1 MHNRYLTGENMMKK
15 YNVLV
20 SSLYGEWVEVKAN
33 NEEEAIKK
41 VDDGDWYDEDI
52 QSSKL
57 IDRQTTGD
65 IEEVTNE

>member
-1 MHNRYLTGENMMKK
+1 MKK

-41 VDDGDWYDEDI
+41 VDNGDWYDEDI
-52 QSSKL
+52 QSTKL

-65 IEEVTNE
+65 IEEVSDETI

>member
-1 MHNRYLTGENMMKK
+1 MKK

-33 NEEEAIKK
+33 NEEEALKK
-41 VDDGDWYDEDI
+41 VDNGHWYDEDI

-65 IEEVTNE
+65 IEEVSDEAI

>member
-1 MHNRYLTGENMMKK
+1 MKK
-15 YNVLV
+15 YNVLI

-41 VDDGDWYDEDI
+41 VDNGDWYDEDI

-65 IEEVTNE
+65 IEEISDE

>member
-1 MHNRYLTGENMMKK
+1 MKK

-20 SSLYGEWVEVKAN
+20 SSLYGEWVEVTAN

-41 VDDGDWYDEDI
+41 VDNGDWYDEDI

-65 IEEVTNE
+65 IEEVTDE

>member
-1 MHNRYLTGENMMKK
+1 MKK

-20 SSLYGEWVEVKAN
+20 SSLYGEWVEVQAN

-41 VDDGDWYDEDI
+41 VDNGDWYDEDI

-65 IEEVTNE
+65 IEEVTDETV

>member
-1 MHNRYLTGENMMKK
+1 MKK

-41 VDDGDWYDEDI
+41 VDNGDWYDEDI

-65 IEEVTNE
+65 IEEVTDEKL

>member
-1 MHNRYLTGENMMKK
+1 MKK
-15 YNVLV
+15 YNVLI

-33 NEEEAIKK
+33 NEEEALKK
-41 VDDGDWYDEDI
+41 VDNGDWYDEDI

-65 IEEVTNE
+65 IEEISDE

>member
-1 MHNRYLTGENMMKK
+1 MKK

>member
-1 MHNRYLTGENMMKK
+1 MKK

-65 IEEVTNE
+65 IEEVTDE

>member
-1 MHNRYLTGENMMKK
+1 MKK

-41 VDDGDWYDEDI
+41 VDNGDWYDEDI

-65 IEEVTNE
+65 IEEVTDE

>member
-1 MHNRYLTGENMMKK
+1 MKK

-20 SSLYGEWVEVKAN
+20 SALYGEWVEVKAN

-41 VDDGDWYDEDI
+41 VDNGDWYDEDI
-52 QSSKL
+52 QSTKL

-65 IEEVTNE
+65 IEEVSDETI

>member
-1 MHNRYLTGENMMKK
+1 MKK

-20 SSLYGEWVEVKAN
+20 SSLYGEWVEVQAN

-41 VDDGDWYDEDI
+41 VDNGDWYDEDI

-65 IEEVTNE
+65 IEEISDE

>member
-1 MHNRYLTGENMMKK
+1 MKK
-15 YNVLV
+15 YNVLI

-41 VDDGDWYDEDI
+41 VDNGDWYDEDI

-65 IEEVTNE
+65 IEEVTDE

>member
-1 MHNRYLTGENMMKK
+1 MKK

-41 VDDGDWYDEDI
+41 VDNGDWYDEDI

-65 IEEVTNE
+65 IEEISDE

>member
-1 MHNRYLTGENMMKK
+1 MKK

-41 VDDGDWYDEDI
+41 VDNGDWYDEDI

-65 IEEVTNE
+65 IEEISDETV

>member
-1 MHNRYLTGENMMKK
+1 MKK

-20 SSLYGEWVEVKAN
+20 SSLYGEWVEVTAN

-41 VDDGDWYDEDI
+41 VDNGDWYDEDI

-65 IEEVTNE
+65 IEEISDETV

>member
-1 MHNRYLTGENMMKK
+1 MKK

-33 NEEEAIKK
+33 NEEAIKK
-41 VDDGDWYDEDI
+41 VDNGDWYDEDI

-57 IDRQTTGD
+57 IDRQTTAILRRSD
-65 IEEVTNE
+65 E

>member
-1 MHNRYLTGENMMKK
+1 MMKK